1 MAPSP
6 CGVPTGSSGLKQHP
20 SPSQCYSL
28 PITPSLSPFLIP
40 SLFSFPPP
48 PSLLPSLSLSL
59 SPSPPSLL
67 PSLLPLLPLP
77 PSFPFFPPSLSGTP
91 DALVSQTNQHVGAVR
106 SLDVN
111 PFQPNLLASGASES
125 EIFIWDLNT
134 PSSAMSPGNKVYP
147 LEDVS
152 GVAWNRQVSRGM
164 HNMPV

>member
-1 MAPSP
+1 M
-6 CGVPTGSSGLKQHP
+6 
-20 SPSQCYSL
+20 
-28 PITPSLSPFLIP
+28 
-40 SLFSFPPP
+40 
-48 PSLLPSLSLSL
+48 
-59 SPSPPSLL
+59 
-67 PSLLPLLPLP
+67 
-77 PSFPFFPPSLSGTP
+77 
-91 DALVSQTNQHVGAVR
+91 GAVR

-164 HNMPV
+164 HNMLA

>member
-6 CGVPTGSSGLKQHP
+6 CGVPTGSSGLKQHL

-28 PITPSLSPFLIP
+28 PITPSLSLFLIP

-48 PSLLPSLSLSL
+48 PSLFPSLPLSF
-59 SPSPPSLL
+59 
-67 PSLLPLLPLP
+67 P
-77 PSFPFFPPSLSGTP
+77 PSFPIFPPSLSGTP

-164 HNMPV
+164 HYMPA